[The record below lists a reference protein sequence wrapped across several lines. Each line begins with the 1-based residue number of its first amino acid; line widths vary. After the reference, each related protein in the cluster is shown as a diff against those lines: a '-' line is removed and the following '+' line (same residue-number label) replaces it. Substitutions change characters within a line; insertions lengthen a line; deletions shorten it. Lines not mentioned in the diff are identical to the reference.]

1 MKRLAQP
8 FLLVGAVMV
17 LVGAGSYITHWAL
30 SPYIYIIGATLVALA
45 QINMPIKT
53 SNVVLKRLRA
63 QQVLGALLL
72 VAAGALM
79 FFMHRN
85 EWIVCLSVAAV
96 LELYTSVRIPQEL
109 EKE

>member
-30 SPYIYIIGATLVALA
+30 SPYIYIIGATLVALV

-96 LELYTSVRIPQEL
+96 LELYTSFRIPQEL

>member
-53 SNVVLKRLRA
+53 SNVVLKRLRV

-96 LELYTSVRIPQEL
+96 LELYTSFRIPQEL

>member
-8 FLLVGAVMV
+8 FLLAGAVMV

-63 QQVLGALLL
+63 RQVLGALLL

-96 LELYTSVRIPQEL
+96 LELYTSFRIPQEL

>member
-8 FLLVGAVMV
+8 LLLVGAVMV

-96 LELYTSVRIPQEL
+96 LELYTSFRIPQEL